1 VTNGEADRKIAV
13 SSSADTFLNY
23 ELIWSH
29 LMKKLLIVILT
40 ILSITPAYAD
50 RGWGWRGAWIAPAV
64 VGGVIAYDLAYP
76 YRYPYAYP
84 YPVYTQPFPV
94 YEQTYPVYVQPAPA
108 QPPAQLWYY
117 CASAK
122 GYYPY
127 VSNCPEGWKPI
138 PAQPPHAE

>member
-1 VTNGEADRKIAV
+1 
-13 SSSADTFLNY
+13 
-23 ELIWSH
+23 
-29 LMKKLLIVILT
+29 MKNLLIVILT

-50 RGWGWRGAWIAPAV
+50 RGWGWGGGWVAPAL

-84 YPVYTQPFPV
+84 YPVYSQP
-94 YEQTYPVYVQPAPA
+94 YPVYVQAAPT

-127 VSNCPEGWKPI
+127 VANCPEGWRPV
-138 PAQPPHAE
+138 PAQPPQAPLR